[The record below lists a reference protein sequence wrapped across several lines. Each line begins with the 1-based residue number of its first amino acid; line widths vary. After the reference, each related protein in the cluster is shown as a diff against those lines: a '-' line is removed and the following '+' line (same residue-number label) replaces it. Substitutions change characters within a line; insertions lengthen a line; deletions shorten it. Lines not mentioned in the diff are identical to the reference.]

1 MRPIFAATKYIYEL
15 RLVWIYVSHGG
26 ILIWWFTVRHKLYAR
41 YFIFVCWIFLSSRS
55 VSSWI
60 YSVHNRVYAC
70 VRFVFLESEQR
81 LPVIYH
87 RIRKKGKDAEMIF
100 VCIFL
105 TENIYF
111 TAYYVN
117 LITIACSQWIVW
129 CVNFGYMLY
138 LGKRF
143 SLLFL
148 PLFPI
153 VIQRFDAF
161 LFECN
166 HFGSFCWFFFVFLF
180 PSHAF
185 AIRLVCVP
193 TW

>member
-1 MRPIFAATKYIYEL
+1 
-15 RLVWIYVSHGG
+15 
-26 ILIWWFTVRHKLYAR
+26 
-41 YFIFVCWIFLSSRS
+41 
-55 VSSWI
+55 
-60 YSVHNRVYAC
+60 
-70 VRFVFLESEQR
+70 
-81 LPVIYH
+81 
-87 RIRKKGKDAEMIF
+87 MIF

-148 PLFPI
+148 PFFPI
-153 VIQRFDAF
+153 AIQRFDAF

-166 HFGSFCWFFFVFLF
+166 HFGSFCWGFFLFFFSHHTHLPFVWFVFRRDKMRSIRKTSTKYIKLF
-180 PSHAF
+180 MYGLRNRFVIISLVVVVGHDMNNSCTHPLPLVSPSPHTLC
-185 AIRLVCVP
+185 IQLG
-193 TW
+193 WWG